1 MKKHSLKAGRLRLR
15 CNLSLSINIFSLQR
29 WLAVATHSL
38 FTRTVNSA
46 ALHSHRSSS
55 RSIPNGC
62 LSLKIQSGAVFV
74 YCIFWGI
81 PHSWLKGI
89 PCALTCF
96 SLWTEGGQSSS
107 QSQCLWL
114 PFIGTGPESLRTSI
128 LQSRP
133 DTCAAGLL
141 QTRSFETQIS
151 IPQRHKSIHIQY
163 NTQGIQ
169 FDAQT

>member
-1 MKKHSLKAGRLRLR
+1 MAGHDA
-15 CNLSLSINIFSLQR
+15 QP
-29 WLAVATHSL
+29 THSL
-38 FTRTVNSA
+38 FIRIESSA
-46 ALHSHRSSS
+46 AIHSHRSGS
-55 RSIPNGC
+55 RKHPQW
-62 LSLKIQSGAVFV
+62 LSLFRILEWSCLV

-81 PHSWLKGI
+81 PHSGLKGI

-96 SLWTEGGQSSS
+96 LLWTEGGQSSS

-114 PFIGTGPESLRTSI
+114 PCIGTGPGSLRTSI

-133 DTCAAGLL
+133 DTYTMLAYYRPGHLKHRHL
-141 QTRSFETQIS
+141 FS
-151 IPQRHKSIHIQY
+151 QRHKSINIQY